1 MFGVGVTS
9 NIPGEDGRKI
19 AEAMK
24 EELDS
29 IEASMKAV
37 QGMEFTSFVLPMAT
51 LISNIGQLISIA
63 SSSGLTP
70 EKRAFLSVTIDAF
83 THQVME
89 IVMHRGIAFVE
100 NNPDHKTI
108 KDLGDFI
115 SAYQRNSAMILDKI
129 REYMEG
135 KQV

>member
-1 MFGVGVTS
+1 MFGIGVES

-29 IEASMKAV
+29 IDASITAV
-37 QGMEFTSFVLPMAT
+37 QGKELATFVLPMAA

-63 SSSGLTP
+63 SSSDLSP
-70 EKRAFLSVTIDAF
+70 EKRAFLSVTVDAF

-89 IVMHRGIAFVE
+89 IVMSRGIAFVQ

-115 SAYQRNSAMILDKI
+115 STYQSNSDMILDKI